1 MARRCGYCY
10 DYGHNQ
16 RTCEALTA
24 SIKRQTE
31 CTTDGWTKNYYIK
44 KYIQRVGTM
53 PDGTEPTGDY
63 KQVKKT
69 STRRQC
75 GWCKAN
81 GWSSEESSYGHNKQT
96 CPNRKEWAVEQTR
109 LTQKLRA
116 VIRSRAR
123 TFGVGIGTLVKDSQY
138 CYDHEQN
145 FGKHELVGIIEK
157 IDWQS
162 INSTNHYAEVTT
174 VNWINHP
181 SKKLT
186 RQSGFALPRRLFPT
200 ELADNSWRI
209 GANFEIIAK
218 SSNPLATCPKDWEQ
232 QIPTKLCEPS

>member
-16 RTCEALTA
+16 RTCEALTG
-24 SIKRQTE
+24 SIKRQAESTA
-31 CTTDGWTKNYYIK
+31 DGWTKNYYIK

-53 PDGTEPTGDY
+53 PDGTDPTGDY

-69 STRRQC
+69 RTRRQC

-186 RQSGFALPRRLFPT
+186 RQSGFALPRGLFPT